1 MLQGNAAMRTLLV
14 NKADYPEGFY
24 SVTFRFWAPRGQNTV
39 VCIDSFDG
47 GGSARAAGLLQRS
60 STFGLIA
67 LCISC

>member
-24 SVTFRFWAPRGQNTV
+24 SVTFRFWAPRGQNSV

-47 GGSARAAGLLQRS
+47 WDQPALLGFFSGAAHSG
-60 STFGLIA
+60 
-67 LCISC
+67 

>member
-39 VCIDSFDG
+39 VCLDSFDEWDQPALLG
-47 GGSARAAGLLQRS
+47 VCSGAARSG
-60 STFGLIA
+60 
-67 LCISC
+67 